1 MENVKILSG
10 NVGIPLADNVCRI
23 LGVERWP
30 AAIGRFNDGE
40 VNAQVLR
47 TVRNRDVYIIN
58 PTNPPLENAF
68 ELVLLSQA
76 IKTSAKSITLVIPYL
91 GYDRQDRKDKS
102 RVPIGAKSMAEL
114 LMTSEADRMIFIDP
128 HSEPTL
134 GFFHG
139 VKVERFYASYMVLP
153 YLRDIID
160 DNTVFASPDAGGV
173 SRVRAYGNRL
183 GITRFAV
190 FFKSRPAPG
199 EIDADGMIVAGDV
212 SGKKVIFIDDI
223 IDTAG
228 STIEAAKAAKTHGA
242 SEICIC
248 ATHGLFSKGAVTKL
262 VEAKRSGIISEI
274 IITDTIPR
282 ADGFFPDEL
291 NINVISVA
299 DLIAEVIDRI
309 ESNKSLSA
317 LFVEDEYHCSQE
329 LAETIGRCPHYIA
342 PENGCGKAGC
352 ACRSNHCSVKTWAD
366 LGRCKPYQASKEVNG
381 N

>member
-10 NVGIPLADNVCRI
+10 NVGLPLADNVCRI

-30 AAIGRFNDGE
+30 ATVERFNDGE
-40 VNAQVLR
+40 VKTQVLR

-58 PTNPPLENAF
+58 PTNPPLENTF

-76 IKTSAKSITLVIPYL
+76 IKSSAKSITLIIPYL

-102 RVPIGAKSMAEL
+102 RVPIGATAMAEL

-134 GFFHG
+134 GFFRG
-139 VKVERFYASYMVLP
+139 VKVERFFASYMVLP

-183 GITRFAV
+183 GIKRFAV
-190 FFKSRPAPG
+190 FFKSRLAPG

-212 SGKKVIFIDDI
+212 YGKKVVFIDDI
-223 IDTAG
+223 FDTAG
-228 STIEAAKAAKTHGA
+228 TIIESAKAAKARGA
-242 SEICIC
+242 AEICIC
-248 ATHGLFSKGAVTKL
+248 ATHGLFSQDAIAKL
-262 VEAKRSGIISEI
+262 IKAEREGIINEI
-274 IITDTIPR
+274 IVTDTIPR

-291 NINVISVA
+291 NIKVISIA
-299 DLIAEVIDRI
+299 DLIAEVICRLED
-309 ESNKSLSA
+309 SKSLSA

-329 LAETIGRCPHYIA
+329 LAEAIGKCPNYIA
-342 PENGCGKAGC
+342 PANGCGKAKC
-352 ACRSNHCSVKTWAD
+352 ACGPNHCSVKTWVD
-366 LGRCKPYQASKEVNG
+366 LGKCKPYQASKEIND